1 MAITA
6 CFTATHVAKVS
17 SGTSNHTGTGF
28 NEIPHNV
35 VCSNLRFTLLWVR
48 QFFPNITLASFMIA
62 YHSATVCNR
71 NQIRCMTKGVTLSE
85 SSDSG
90 ILNAEPSILTVIS
103 NLSRFILSAYSQVIS
118 LVLILRSRSLSQPTG
133 FMSNLPQFERAQVI
147 DSPRHTIRLPHL
159 FDHAQQL

>member
-6 CFTATHVAKVS
+6 CFTATHVAKVW
-17 SGTSNHTGTGF
+17 SGTSNQTGTGC

-48 QFFPNITLASFMIA
+48 QFVPNIALASFMTA
-62 YHSATVCNR
+62 YHSLTVCNR
-71 NQIRCMTKGVTLSE
+71 NQIRCMTKGVISSE

-103 NLSRFILSAYSQVIS
+103 NLSRFILSAYSRVPTR
-118 LVLILRSRSLSQPTG
+118 VLILQSRSLSQPMG
-133 FMSNLPQFERAQVI
+133 FTSTCHGPSR
-147 DSPRHTIRLPHL
+147 PRLSIHP
-159 FDHAQQL
+159 APP